1 MLAFV
6 IFVLLPAAVFFA
18 YVIVNF
24 GAEFRREAHRFGRR
38 GTRQVPARL
47 VPVTSAPRRRKPA
60 TVIVMDAAKKPA
72 NRGVA

>member
-1 MLAFV
+1 MLAFA
-6 IFVLLPAAVFFA
+6 IFVLLPAASFFA

-24 GAEFRREAHRFGRR
+24 GAEFRRDAHRFGRPGVHR
-38 GTRQVPARL
+38 MPARV
-47 VPVTSAPRRRKPA
+47 VPVASAPHRRRLA